1 MVFSYKIWKGDYEQG
16 KFKSKISLSGPS
28 LGRSTKERRVWMLN
42 IWKVI
47 PLNHSGVFLANAP
60 IPKPAHRRLQ
70 WGTWW
75 EEYLIKLLGDM
86 GLAEDS
92 EDQAGQGF
100 GVCRGSTGGHSRQHS
115 RAKGQHTSQVSG
127 TWERAGTVS
136 LNHGQAR
143 GKHRSQENKVCPQK
157 SHGKNS
163 WERVGGVWCRVR
175 KLLIKGS
182 TPPTAEMHSPHKVW
196 NLSLSSASV
205 QAILPKSFMSYN
217 LLI

>member
-16 KFKSKISLSGPS
+16 KSKSKISLSGPS

-60 IPKPAHRRLQ
+60 IPKPTHRRLQ

-115 RAKGQHTSQVSG
+115 RAKGQHTWEVHRVSQVPEKG
-127 TWERAGTVS
+127 QVQCHWTMVRREANTEARKTKCV
-136 LNHGQAR
+136 LKNHMGR
-143 GKHRSQENKVCPQK
+143 IHE
-157 SHGKNS
+157 
-163 WERVGGVWCRVR
+163 
-175 KLLIKGS
+175 KG
-182 TPPTAEMHSPHKVW
+182 
-196 NLSLSSASV
+196 
-205 QAILPKSFMSYN
+205 
-217 LLI
+217 